1 MSQDR
6 SVNLLRM
13 TPRRSPGPA
22 GIPASTKCSHQA
34 SGFLQLRSPRT
45 PCPEHGEV
53 SGAVGAWL
61 GVSGEGGGER
71 WGPAG
76 QEPQGRASPVRLLPG
91 LRPRRRG
98 RTCVSKGRRPLDPPH
113 PARGR
118 QASGLTRAGAR
129 EQAGAQGPR
138 AAQQPPQRREP
149 GEAAHDAR
157 RSIHSILKEI
167 NLEYSLE
174 VLMLKLK
181 LQ

>member
-1 MSQDR
+1 MPQDR
-6 SVNLLRM
+6 SVHLLRM

-76 QEPQGRASPVRLLPG
+76 QEPQVKY
-91 LRPRRRG
+91 
-98 RTCVSKGRRPLDPPH
+98 C
-113 PARGR
+113 
-118 QASGLTRAGAR
+118 
-129 EQAGAQGPR
+129 
-138 AAQQPPQRREP
+138 
-149 GEAAHDAR
+149 
-157 RSIHSILKEI
+157 
-167 NLEYSLE
+167 
-174 VLMLKLK
+174 
-181 LQ
+181 